1 MEDNKNFYDSIAN
14 FTKEN
19 ILDNPNHK
27 FNDVNFEDKE
37 IVLGNFMKDMLSIDI
52 NNKTMAIQKNEKI
65 EKVIL
70 LYYKLQFG
78 EDNLNNYE
86 KINKYL
92 NWIKMLC
99 EKYKSHKIFQITE
112 LLEKKITES
121 EKIVN
126 QYKSDY
132 KNLNPQV
139 VKNQMKQ
146 KFLDGDI
153 DYPTSPIQEEQDL
166 IIYKLKLAEL
176 ESIKTA
182 FAYLSL
188 LVLIDK

>member
-1 MEDNKNFYDSIAN
+1 
-14 FTKEN
+14 
-19 ILDNPNHK
+19 
-27 FNDVNFEDKE
+27 
-37 IVLGNFMKDMLSIDI
+37 MKDMLSVDI

-112 LLEKKITES
+112 LLEKKIIES

-166 IIYKLKLAEL
+166 IIYKLKMAEL

-188 LVLIDK
+188 LTLLDR